1 KRDVL
6 ESERAIREGL
16 DDVREANH
24 GPKDSRERG
33 PAEREPGL
41 RLAFLSEGLLEV
53 RDEVPGVLDA
63 AAQAHV
69 PVGDSHGGARLGAE
83 SPVRGEP
90 RLRDEALDAGQAR
103 RMRNDPEPAE
113 ELLGGP
119 DAALDLKPQHAAESG
134 H

>member
-1 KRDVL
+1 MDQMAAHPDLTLRGALLGVEHPEEGGLAGPGVPGQEDELPLRDVKRDVL

-69 PVGDSHGGARLGAE
+69 PVGDSHGGARL
-83 SPVRGEP
+83 
-90 RLRDEALDAGQAR
+90 
-103 RMRNDPEPAE
+103 
-113 ELLGGP
+113 
-119 DAALDLKPQHAAESG
+119 
-134 H
+134 